1 MYTVSTGY
9 NEQNFRAIRNASHI
23 KIAFGVVDPQG
34 AILSNPTDNGHL
46 DYSAVD
52 RVDMGIGVSQTY
64 QTLEHNRFIL
74 DGKNTLAEH
83 TDFLFQ
89 GYVGNLISNAAGIW
103 ETPPTV
109 TIEFDDYTKFSALTF
124 NFDTTMD
131 EYPVEM
137 QITAYKDETVVSDET
152 VYPNKAENWIYGT
165 ELPTLNKLV
174 IIMKKSLRP
183 YRRARIL
190 SLLWGFTQELT
201 EADISECTMQHTV
214 EMLSAN
220 LPKFTF
226 NFTMLDQSKRY
237 DPESPDTLWDYLESL
252 QPVNVQIGQ
261 DLDDGTIEWIPLCNL
276 YTTGDVSVGAQGV
289 VTEVTF
295 QTKALLNHLDT
306 KFTHGL
312 WRPNNPISLYDLA
325 QEVIAE
331 VEYDK
336 TVILD
341 DVLKTI
347 YTSTPLPIESVAVC
361 LQLIANAGMCVLDTN
376 RSGAISITPYQTDA
390 QDFILDFHSMTDP
403 PSTSKVPPLRDVVT
417 SYTSFVRDSE
427 EARLAEAVI
436 QDTADNDIITIKHQ
450 AATDLYVVESETYG
464 LTNLI
469 SNGNFETDISGW
481 EVNGQG
487 TLSQSADVSYIG
499 LHSLKCVAPNAKAY
513 SGPKINVTS
522 LLNMSHKYYLL
533 CHGMCTVLGSS
544 GYWYGEIGRTERGSS
559 KYVNL
564 YDGGNQT
571 ALNQW
576 LKGCAYIDFLNSN
589 VTSVWI
595 APIRFRNTGAAG
607 DTMYQDGICL
617 VDLTDAFGA
626 GNEPDK
632 TWCDTHLNYFDGTIY
647 ISKDGYVANNLI
659 ANGSFEDGTASPFS
673 IVCYDFEAA
682 ANSDKVSIVADAT
695 KSLYGTHCV
704 SIKADNYY
712 GQAYLA
718 CTITNIPKE
727 HVYYYSFMY
736 NPVKNVTFSDGSQAT
751 MIELETTIDKTRT
764 RWVGAA
770 GDITEGTGYRRI
782 SQRVTLTGDENG
794 LYFTLGRWIPS
805 TSNRP
810 YSCEIYADGWMLIDL
825 TETFGAGN
833 EPSREWCD
841 ANISFFEG
849 TKVLSPNSVKEIR
862 PYTYA
867 TELVMTPS
875 LPGESVSYT
884 LKGHPLNQSTVD
896 VSKRYNELGQDC
908 MVENELVDT
917 YEKAVAYADWVAGIN
932 QRRNDY
938 DIPNRGFIE
947 LDTQDDITIESN
959 FESQVLAT
967 VTSNEIN
974 YNGAISGRTKCMIV
988 KKG

>member
-34 AILSNPTDNGHL
+34 AILSNPIDNGHL

-131 EYPVEM
+131 EYPTEM
-137 QITAYKDETVVSDET
+137 QITAYKDGVVVSDET
-152 VYPNKAENWIYGT
+152 VYPNKAENWIYDT

-174 IIMKKSLRP
+174 VIMKKSLRP

-336 TVILD
+336 TVIFD

-347 YTSTPLPIESVAVC
+347 YTSTPLPIETVATC

-390 QDFILDFHSMTDP
+390 QDFTLDFHSMTDP

-417 SYTSFVRDSE
+417 SYTSFVKDSE

-436 QDTADNDIITIKHQ
+436 QDTADGDIITIKHQ
-450 AATDLYVVESETYG
+450 AATDQYVEESEIFK

-469 SNGNFETDISGW
+469 TNGNFETDVSGW
-481 EVNGQG
+481 VVNGSG
-487 TLSQSADVSYIG
+487 TLSKSADVAYIG
-499 LHSLKCVAPNAKAY
+499 SYSLKYVAPKANSY
-513 SGPKINVTS
+513 SGPEIDVTS

-533 CHGMCTVLGSS
+533 CHCMCTVLGSS
-544 GYWYGEIGRTERGSS
+544 GYWYGAIRRTESGSN
-559 KYVNL
+559 KYVYL

-576 LKGCAYIDFLNSN
+576 LRGCAYIDFLNSN
-589 VTSVWI
+589 VTAVWI
-595 APIRFRNTGAAG
+595 TPIRFGNTGAVG

-617 VDLTDAFGA
+617 VDLTETFGE

-632 TWCDTHLNYFDGTIY
+632 AWCDTHLNYFEGTIY
-647 ISKDGYVANNLI
+647 ISKDGYIANNMVKDPAFKQNFTDNYDI
-659 ANGSFEDGTASPFS
+659 IYYSSANGTAYGWAQYPIYGDSHYEKQNFVYLVGSENVPEMYTESKFKLPVMSNHKYYCSMMVLINFENAKTVEIFFPYAPTYSNVHEVIQPFKWT
-673 IVCYDFEAA
+673 
-682 ANSDKVSIVADAT
+682 KVSGIT
-695 KSLYGTHCV
+695 QH
-704 SIKADNYY
+704 ADN
-712 GQAYLA
+712 
-718 CTITNIPKE
+718 
-727 HVYYYSFMY
+727 FMSRWRFDM
-736 NPVKNVTFSDGSQAT
+736 NNVGEASTVWFT
-751 MIELETTIDKTRT
+751 EMI
-764 RWVGAA
+764 
-770 GDITEGTGYRRI
+770 
-782 SQRVTLTGDENG
+782 
-794 LYFTLGRWIPS
+794 
-805 TSNRP
+805 
-810 YSCEIYADGWMLIDL
+810 CIDL

-849 TKVLSPNSVKEIR
+849 TSVITPNKVKEIR

-867 TELVMTPS
+867 TELVMTQS
-875 LPGESVSYT
+875 LPGKSVSYMI
-884 LKGHPLNQSTVD
+884 KGHPLNQSTVD
-896 VSKRYNELGQDC
+896 VAKRYNELGQDC

-917 YEKAVAYADWVAGIN
+917 YAKALAYADWVAGIN

>member
-9 NEQNFRAIRNASHI
+9 DEQNFRAIRNASHI

-131 EYPVEM
+131 EYPTEM
-137 QITAYKDETVVSDET
+137 QITAYKDGVVVSDET
-152 VYPNKAENWIYGT
+152 VYPNKAENWIYDT

-174 IIMKKSLRP
+174 VIMKKSLRP

-376 RSGAISITPYQTDA
+376 RSGAISITPYQTDE

-436 QDTADNDIITIKHQ
+436 QDTVDNDIITIKHQ
-450 AATDLYVVESETYG
+450 AATDLYVVESETYR

-469 SNGNFETDISGW
+469 TNGSFENGTTGWGADDNDSITTEDRISGTKAVKIISTGAYCW
-481 EVNGQG
+481 LPTSVGISLPPG
-487 TLSQSADVSYIG
+487 HIGYI
-499 LHSLKCVAPNAKAY
+499 
-513 SGPKINVTS
+513 
-522 LLNMSHKYYLL
+522 
-533 CHGMCTVLGSS
+533 S
-544 GYWYGEIGRTERGSS
+544 GYCKRSDNYPVRIGFYNPATNHELLKVYDDFGLEWTKLSYLVKNIYTDTTFLGMLYATAGS
-559 KYVNL
+559 YQEGVF
-564 YDGGNQT
+564 
-571 ALNQW
+571 ALW
-576 LKGCAYIDFLNSN
+576 DD
-589 VTSVWI
+589 VI
-595 APIRFRNTGAAG
+595 A
-607 DTMYQDGICL
+607 
-617 VDLTDAFGA
+617 VDLTETFGA
-626 GNEPDK
+626 GNEPTK
-632 TWCDTHLNYFDGTIY
+632 EWCDTHLSYFDGTIY
-647 ISKDGYVANNLI
+647 ISKDGYIANNLI
-659 ANGSFEDGTASPFS
+659 TNGSFEDGLTGWSAPTSEVSFATTADSYFEKNAAQMSFS
-673 IVCYDFEAA
+673 NRTI
-682 ANSDKVSIVADAT
+682 
-695 KSLYGTHCV
+695 G
-704 SIKADNYY
+704 
-712 GQAYLA
+712 AYLSITYA
-718 CTITNIPKE
+718 TNIPVVVGHK
-727 HVYYYSFMY
+727 YYISCMCKATAISDISASNNWGHAEVGIYSDVNKAISFPYDDTFGWLANVKLDANNLNKWIHYYTVFTIPEGAVFMQIR
-736 NPVKNVTFSDGSQAT
+736 P
-751 MIELETTIDKTRT
+751 LETRDSL
-764 RWVGAA
+764 A
-770 GDITEGTGYRRI
+770 GFTG
-782 SQRVTLTGDENG
+782 QT
-794 LYFTLGRWIPS
+794 
-805 TSNRP
+805 
-810 YSCEIYADGWMLIDL
+810 DGVLLVNL

-833 EPSREWCD
+833 EPSKEWCD
-841 ANISFFEG
+841 ANIPFFEG

-867 TELVMTPS
+867 TELVMTQS

-917 YEKAVAYADWVAGIN
+917 YEKAVAYADWVAEIN

-947 LDTQDDITIESN
+947 LDTQDDITIETN

>member
-9 NEQNFRAIRNASHI
+9 DEQNFRAIRNASHI

-52 RVDMGIGVSQTY
+52 RVDMGVGVSQTY

-131 EYPVEM
+131 EYPTEM
-137 QITAYKDETVVSDET
+137 QITAYKDGVVVSDET
-152 VYPNKAENWIYGT
+152 VYPNKAEYWIYDT

-174 IIMKKSLRP
+174 VIMKKSLRP

-336 TVILD
+336 TVIFD

-347 YTSTPLPIESVAVC
+347 YTSTPLPIETVATC

-390 QDFILDFHSMTDP
+390 QDFTLDFHSMTDP

-417 SYTSFVRDSE
+417 SYTSFVKDSE

-436 QDTADNDIITIKHQ
+436 QDTADGDIITIKHQ
-450 AATDLYVVESETYG
+450 AATDQYVEESEVFK

-469 SNGNFETDISGW
+469 TNGSFENGMTDWAGPTSEADFSIVSDSYHGSKAVKMSFSGRT
-481 EVNGQG
+481 VG
-487 TLSQSADVSYIG
+487 AYIALG
-499 LHSLKCVAPNAKAY
+499 RGNIYTVV
-513 SGPKINVTS
+513 G
-522 LLNMSHKYYLL
+522 HKYYARCMCKVTEISGLSSRDVYGHAEVGLYGSNFATTWPSDDDFGWL
-533 CHGMCTVLGSS
+533 CSKKLDSS
-544 GYWYGEIGRTERGSS
+544 H
-559 KYVNL
+559 
-564 YDGGNQT
+564 
-571 ALNQW
+571 LNEWIRYSIIFNIPSGVDYLQFRPIEARN
-576 LKGCAYIDFLNSN
+576 GCASFTGQTD
-589 VTSVWI
+589 SVI
-595 APIRFRNTGAAG
+595 LI
-607 DTMYQDGICL
+607 
-617 VDLTDAFGA
+617 DLTETFGA

-632 TWCDTHLNYFDGTIY
+632 AWCDTHLNYFDGTIY
-647 ISKDGYVANNLI
+647 ISKDGYVANNMVKDPAFKQNFTDNYDVI
-659 ANGSFEDGTASPFS
+659 NYSSTNGTAYGWAQYPFFGDSHYKKQNFVYLIGSENVPEMYVESKFKLPVISNHKYYCSMMVLLNFENAKTVEIYFPYAPPYPNVLEVIYTFKWTKVSGITQHADNFMSKWCFDMNNGGEAS
-673 IVCYDFEAA
+673 IVWFTE
-682 ANSDKVSIVADAT
+682 
-695 KSLYGTHCV
+695 
-704 SIKADNYY
+704 
-712 GQAYLA
+712 
-718 CTITNIPKE
+718 
-727 HVYYYSFMY
+727 
-736 NPVKNVTFSDGSQAT
+736 
-751 MIELETTIDKTRT
+751 MI
-764 RWVGAA
+764 
-770 GDITEGTGYRRI
+770 
-782 SQRVTLTGDENG
+782 
-794 LYFTLGRWIPS
+794 
-805 TSNRP
+805 
-810 YSCEIYADGWMLIDL
+810 CIDL

-833 EPSREWCD
+833 EPSKEWCD
-841 ANISFFEG
+841 ANIPFFEG
-849 TKVLSPNSVKEIR
+849 TSVITPNKVKEIR

-867 TELVMTPS
+867 TELVMTQS
-875 LPGESVSYT
+875 LPGKSVSYMI
-884 LKGHPLNQSTVD
+884 KGHSLNQSTVG
-896 VSKRYNELGQDC
+896 VAKRYNELG
-908 MVENELVDT
+908 
-917 YEKAVAYADWVAGIN
+917 
-932 QRRNDY
+932 
-938 DIPNRGFIE
+938 
-947 LDTQDDITIESN
+947 
-959 FESQVLAT
+959 
-967 VTSNEIN
+967 
-974 YNGAISGRTKCMIV
+974 
-988 KKG
+988 

>member
-1 MYTVSTGY
+1 MYLVSPQY
-9 NEQNFRAIRNASHI
+9 NEQNFRQVRNASHV

-131 EYPVEM
+131 EYPTEM
-137 QITAYKDETVVSDET
+137 QITAYKDGVVVSDET
-152 VYPNKAENWIYGT
+152 VYPNKAENWIYDT

-174 IIMKKSLRP
+174 VIMKKSLRP

-427 EARLAEAVI
+427 EARLAEAVV
-436 QDTADNDIITIKHQ
+436 QDTVDGDIITIKHQ
-450 AATDLYVVESETYG
+450 AATDQYVVESETYK

-481 EVNGQG
+481 VVNGSG
-487 TLSQSADVSYIG
+487 TLSKSADVAYIG
-499 LHSLKCVAPNAKAY
+499 SYSLKCVASNANTY
-513 SGPKINVTS
+513 CGPKIDVTS

-533 CHGMCTVLGSS
+533 SHGMCTVLGSS
-544 GYWYGEIGRTERGSS
+544 GLWYGEIGRTESGSNV
-559 KYVNL
+559 YVGI
-564 YDGGNQT
+564 YGEGNPT
-571 ALNQW
+571 ASNQW
-576 LKGCAYIDFLNSN
+576 LRGCAYIDFLNSS
-589 VTSVWI
+589 VTAVWI
-595 APIRFRNTGAAG
+595 SPTRFRDTGAAG
-607 DTMYQDGICL
+607 DTIYQDGICL
-617 VDLTDAFGA
+617 VDLTETFGE

-632 TWCDTHLNYFDGTIY
+632 AWCDTHLNYFEGTIY

-659 ANGSFEDGTASPFS
+659 TNGSFEENMDGWTQIGNATYSMDTNLHVFGTNSVKMLTGETGTYASLRYYLDISILTIGHKYYASCYQKRVQGSVDNVSTALQYRNDSSSALKQVNLVNVSYDETSTFYKYSVLHTLEDIANFAKLSFELRQEGTAE
-673 IVCYDFEAA
+673 IVEQY
-682 ANSDKVSIVADAT
+682 
-695 KSLYGTHCV
+695 
-704 SIKADNYY
+704 
-712 GQAYLA
+712 
-718 CTITNIPKE
+718 
-727 HVYYYSFMY
+727 M
-736 NPVKNVTFSDGSQAT
+736 DGVC
-751 MIELETTIDKTRT
+751 L
-764 RWVGAA
+764 V
-770 GDITEGTGYRRI
+770 
-782 SQRVTLTGDENG
+782 
-794 LYFTLGRWIPS
+794 
-805 TSNRP
+805 
-810 YSCEIYADGWMLIDL
+810 DL

-833 EPSREWCD
+833 EPSKEWCD

-849 TKVLSPNSVKEIR
+849 WGIINPNSVKEIR

-867 TELVMTPS
+867 TELVMTQS
-875 LPGESVSYT
+875 LPGESVSYMI
-884 LKGHPLNQSTVD
+884 KGHPLNQSTVD